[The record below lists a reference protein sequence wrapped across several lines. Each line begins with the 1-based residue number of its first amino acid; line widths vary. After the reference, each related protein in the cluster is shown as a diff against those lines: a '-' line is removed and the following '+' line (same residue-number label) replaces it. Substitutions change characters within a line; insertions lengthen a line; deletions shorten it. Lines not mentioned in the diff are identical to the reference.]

1 MFSLVIL
8 PYITR
13 VLGPVGVGRVAF
25 VDNATQYFIIFA
37 SLGIPVY
44 GVREVAKYK
53 SDRKTLSRLFSELV
67 VVLFFSTIA
76 LSVVFLLLIFIVK
89 DFRIDKYLFYLGALQ
104 LLFSS
109 FIFDWFYQGL
119 ENFKYIALRTF
130 FIRLL
135 ATIVV
140 MLVVKQGGHVM
151 LYYAILTLTVI
162 GNSILNI
169 VYVPRFVDFSLR
181 NLNIKQHLKS
191 IFTFFSTRFV
201 TSVYVILLTVILGFV
216 ASKELGVVASKT
228 PVAFFSSSYRIYM
241 VILAFVVA
249 FSSVLI
255 PRLSEYVFL
264 NKHKEGTALIS
275 KSLGII
281 FSCGIPIVTA
291 LIFFSK
297 GVVILL
303 FGVDFLPAKAD
314 LELLSPLILIISV
327 SNIFA
332 MNVLTPRGKEAQF
345 LKATVVGMI
354 VSIIL
359 MVLLLPTMLDKGAA
373 ITLLATE
380 CVVCLVLGYFSYE
393 YLTDLKIGVRFIFFN
408 LINSVV
414 IFGLAGR
421 FMYLIQLPF
430 VYQFLI
436 STAVSLVIY
445 LLIQITVVRDPFAS
459 RLFQKVRAI
468 ATGKDI

>member
-13 VLGPVGVGRVAF
+13 VLGPVGVGRVSF
-25 VDNATQYFIIFA
+25 VDSATQYFIIFA

-53 SDRKTLSRLFSELV
+53 SDKQVLSRLFSELV
-67 VVLFFSTIA
+67 VVLFFSTVI
-76 LSVVFLLLIFIVK
+76 LSVVYLFLIFVVN
-89 DFRIDKYLFYLGALQ
+89 DFKADKYLFYLGVVQ

-109 FIFDWFYQGL
+109 FIFDWLYQGL

-140 MLVVKQGGHVM
+140 MLVVKKGVHVG

-169 VYVPRFVDFSLR
+169 VYVPKFAGFTLR
-181 NLNIKQHLKS
+181 NLNIKRHLKP

-216 ASKELGVVASKT
+216 ASKES
-228 PVAFFSSSYRIYM
+228 VAFFSSSYKIYM

-264 NKHKEGTALIS
+264 NKHQEGIALIS
-275 KSLGII
+275 KSLGMI
-281 FSCGIPIVTA
+281 FSCGIPIVVA

-303 FGVDFLPAKAD
+303 FGTGFLPARAD
-314 LELLSPLILIISV
+314 LELLSPLILVISI

-332 MNVLTPRGKEAQF
+332 MNVLTPRGKEGQF
-345 LKATVVGMI
+345 LKATIAGMV
-354 VSIIL
+354 VSILL
-359 MVLLLPTMLDKGAA
+359 MFLLLPTMFDRGAA
-373 ITLLATE
+373 ITLLSTE
-380 CVVCLVLGYFSYE
+380 CIVCLFLGYYSYE
-393 YLTDLKIGVRFIFFN
+393 YLRDLKIGIKFIVFN

-414 IFGLAGR
+414 IFGLAAR
-421 FMYLIQLPF
+421 FMYLVRLPF
-430 VYQFLI
+430 IYQFLI
-436 STAVSLVIY
+436 SAGAGLIVY
-445 LLIQITVVRDPFAS
+445 LFIQVAIVRDPFAS
-459 RLFQKVRAI
+459 RLYQRAKAI
-468 ATGKDI
+468 ISGESIV